1 MLVAGYD
8 PLRDEG
14 VDYAR
19 RLIEAGNRVRLV
31 NYEGMIHGFI
41 LMGGAVDAAKRAV
54 AESAQ
59 ALREAFAATRAAEK
73 NGLGVRKII
82 GGAMISLT
90 GKVAWITGAGTGIG
104 LAGAKALADAGA
116 TVVMSGRRKEVLALE
131 AEKIR
136 IKGGKS
142 EVEALDV
149 SDAKSVKKTAAAI
162 LNRHARVDILV
173 NSAGLN
179 VPNRYWSNQTIE
191 GWKEVIGINLDG
203 SFYTTLAV
211 LPVMRARKDGLVIN
225 VSSWAGVFHPKLTGA
240 AYNASK
246 HAVTAMTETINM
258 EECANGIRAC
268 AICPAEV
275 ATPIM
280 DRRPVPPSAEDRA
293 RMLQAED
300 LGNTIRFIAEMPPH
314 VCINQ
319 IIISPTWNR
328 MYIENL

>member
-1 MLVAGYD
+1 MSKL
-8 PLRDEG
+8 
-14 VDYAR
+14 
-19 RLIEAGNRVRLV
+19 
-31 NYEGMIHGFI
+31 
-41 LMGGAVDAAKRAV
+41 K
-54 AESAQ
+54 
-59 ALREAFAATRAAEK
+59 
-73 NGLGVRKII
+73 
-82 GGAMISLT
+82 

-104 LAGAKALADAGA
+104 LAGAQALAQAGA
-116 TVVMSGRRKEVLALE
+116 SVVMSGRRKEILALE

-136 IKGGKS
+136 IRGGS
-142 EVEALDV
+142 AEVEVLDV
-149 SDAKSVKKTAAAI
+149 SDPAAVKKTADGI
-162 LNRHARVDILV
+162 LSRHGHVDILL

-179 VPNRYWSNQTIE
+179 TSNRYWKNQSVE

-203 SFYTTLAV
+203 SFYTTHAV
-211 LPVMRARKDGLVIN
+211 LPAMRAKQDGLIIN

-280 DRRPVPPSAEDRA
+280 ERRPVPPSAEDRA
-293 RMLQAED
+293 RMLQPQD
-300 LGNTIRFIAEMPPH
+300 LGDTIRFIAEMPAH

-319 IIISPTWNR
+319 VIISPTWNR